1 MYLSF
6 IMTSTNEKTT
16 ELDALKLEPNESDEQ
31 IINRINDIND
41 QTLKELDAL
50 KLKSNESDDV
60 DTIVKT
66 ILTNEQMYNKL
77 ITVYDDDLHKY
88 MKTQFS
94 DICSNG
100 DIIINNHLNNM
111 NQKNQITDF
120 KLMDYIYD
128 VYINEY
134 LVGNPPDPWWAS

>member
-16 ELDALKLEPNESDEQ
+16 EL
-31 IINRINDIND
+31 ND

-50 KLKSNESDDV
+50 KLEPNESDDV
-60 DTIVKT
+60 DKIDENT
-66 ILTNEQMYNKL
+66 LTNEQMYNEL
-77 ITVYDDDLHKY
+77 IAVYDDNLHKY

-111 NQKNQITDF
+111 NNKNQITDF
-120 KLMDYIYD
+120 KLIDYIYD
-128 VYINEY
+128 VYINDF

>member
-16 ELDALKLEPNESDEQ
+16 EL
-31 IINRINDIND
+31 ND

-50 KLKSNESDDV
+50 KLEPNESDDV
-60 DTIVKT
+60 DKIDENT
-66 ILTNEQMYNKL
+66 LTNEQMYNEL
-77 ITVYDDDLHKY
+77 IAVYDDNLHKY

-111 NQKNQITDF
+111 NNKNQITDF

-128 VYINEY
+128 VYINDF
-134 LVGNPPDPWWAS
+134 LVGNPSDPWWAS